1 MAVAAATRAAGH
13 SGVREV
19 AVTTLW
25 NLGGLTLR
33 QLGKNV
39 WAAMSE
45 DRILGRAAQLSFYFL
60 LSLFPL
66 LLIMVTL
73 LNRFAFVESALRG
86 ALFKLLIAV
95 VPESASGLVDGAFQH
110 ISEGISGGGFSFGLL
125 IVSWAASSGMV
136 AIMNA
141 LNLAYG
147 IDESRS
153 WWKRRLV
160 AIGLVIALM
169 VLIIMALTLIV
180 YGGGIAQAIAAGL
193 GLGSTLTTILRIVEW
208 PLAVTFVLLVFN
220 LLYLYA
226 PNIKHR
232 EWHWLMPG
240 TVVAVGLWFIASYG
254 FKLYVS
260 NFGTYNMIYGSV
272 GAIIVLLLWFYIT
285 GIAILVGAEVNSEL
299 EIAGVQET

>member
-1 MAVAAATRAAGH
+1 MAAAVAIRAAGQ
-13 SGVREV
+13 SGVREI

-25 NLGGLTLR
+25 NLGGLALR

-39 WAAMSE
+39 WAGMSE

-86 ALFKLLIAV
+86 ALFKLLDAV
-95 VPESASGLVDGAFQH
+95 VPESASVLVDGVLQH
-110 ISEGISGGGFSFGLL
+110 ISEGLSGSGLSFGLL
-125 IVSWAASSGMV
+125 ILLWAASSGMV

-141 LNLAYG
+141 LNLAYEV
-147 IDESRS
+147 DESRS

-169 VLIIMALTLIV
+169 VLIITALTLIV
-180 YGGGIAQAIAAGL
+180 YGGEIAQAIAAGL
-193 GLGSTLTTILRIVEW
+193 GLGSTLTIILRIVEW
-208 PLAVTFVLLVFN
+208 PLAVAFVLLVFN

-232 EWHWLMPG
+232 DWHWLMPG
-240 TVVAVGLWFIASYG
+240 TVVAVALWFIASYG

-260 NFGTYNMIYGSV
+260 NFGAYNMIYGSV
-272 GAIIVLLLWFYIT
+272 GAVIVLLLWFYIT

-299 EIAGVQET
+299 EIAGV

>member
-1 MAVAAATRAAGH
+1 
-13 SGVREV
+13 
-19 AVTTLW
+19 
-25 NLGGLTLR
+25 
-33 QLGKNV
+33 
-39 WAAMSE
+39 
-45 DRILGRAAQLSFYFL
+45 
-60 LSLFPL
+60 
-66 LLIMVTL
+66 
-73 LNRFAFVESALRG
+73 
-86 ALFKLLIAV
+86 
-95 VPESASGLVDGAFQH
+95 
-110 ISEGISGGGFSFGLL
+110 
-125 IVSWAASSGMV
+125 
-136 AIMNA
+136 
-141 LNLAYG
+141 
-147 IDESRS
+147 
-153 WWKRRLV
+153 
-160 AIGLVIALM
+160 M